1 MEEVKYTIED
11 FENNMTIYYR
21 KATGAIKQVA
31 GGIQDMSVF
40 GDEESDYTLIWDFII
55 VPRDEYVRDNMNLFT
70 VDVETKEL
78 IYTPLI
84 DVSKYRMR

>member
-1 MEEVKYTIED
+1 MEEVNYTIED

-55 VPRDEYVRDNMNLFT
+55 APRDENVRDNMNQFT
-70 VDVETKEL
+70 VDLETKEL
-78 IYTPLI
+78 I
-84 DVSKYRMR
+84 